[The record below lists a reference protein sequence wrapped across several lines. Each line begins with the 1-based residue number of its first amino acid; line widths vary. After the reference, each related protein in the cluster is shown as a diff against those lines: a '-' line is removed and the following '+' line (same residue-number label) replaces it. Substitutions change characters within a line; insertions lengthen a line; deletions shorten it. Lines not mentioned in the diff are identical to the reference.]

1 MKSLIWMAA
10 VLLAA
15 GVIFA
20 GVGFLWWQES
30 LKPVSPN
37 SKIKTII
44 VVKRGE
50 SGQSIAKKLKE
61 ANLIKSQKAFLL
73 YLKLNPTTLQ
83 AGTFRLSPGMSL
95 AEIVKELASGR
106 IDVWVVIPEGLRK
119 EEVAAKIDKELDF
132 RFSQKAFLKLAAN
145 SEGFLFP
152 DTYLFSKEA
161 TAGSVFKII
170 RSNFDKKAL
179 ASAKKAAKKHGLSIK
194 EVVTLASLVER
205 EAKYEKGRLI
215 VASILLKRLQQNW
228 PLQVDATL
236 QYIKGNK
243 THWWPVVSGADKEV
257 QSNYNTY
264 KYPGL
269 PPSPI
274 ANPGLAVINAV
285 YKADPET
292 DYWFYVSDK
301 NGRIHPA
308 KTLQEHQQN
317 IRKYL

>member
-1 MKSLIWMAA
+1 M
-10 VLLAA
+10 V
-15 GVIFA
+15 
-20 GVGFLWWQES
+20 VGWFWWQES
-30 LKPVSPN
+30 LKPVNPG

-44 VVKRGE
+44 VIKKGE

-83 AGTFRLSPGMSL
+83 AGTFRLSPGMSV

-106 IDVWVVIPEGLRK
+106 IDVWVAIPEGLRK
-119 EEVAAKIDKELDF
+119 EEIAEKIAKELDF
-132 RFSQKAFLKLAAN
+132 KFDKQKFLQLAKDE
-145 SEGFLFP
+145 EGFLFP
-152 DTYLFSKEA
+152 DTYLFPKEA
-161 TAGSVFKII
+161 TAGQVFRII
-170 RSNFDKKAL
+170 RKNFDKKAL
-179 ASAKKAAKKHGLSIK
+179 TSAKKAAQKHNLSVK

-205 EAKYEKGRLI
+205 EAKFDRGRVL
-215 VASILLKRLQQNW
+215 VASILLKRLQNDW

-236 QYIKGNK
+236 QYIKGKPGN
-243 THWWPVVSGADKEV
+243 WWPIVVGKDKELE
-257 QSNYNTY
+257 SKYNTY
-264 KYPGL
+264 KYIGL
-269 PPSPI
+269 PPTPI

-285 YKADPET
+285 YKADPDT
-292 DYWFYVSDK
+292 SFWFYVSDK

>member
-1 MKSLIWMAA
+1 MKGFITSI
-10 VLLAA
+10 LLLGLS
-15 GVIFA
+15 GVIFLV
-20 GVGFLWWQES
+20 VGWFWWQES
-30 LKPVSPN
+30 LKPVNPG

-44 VVKRGE
+44 VIKKGE

-83 AGTFRLSPGMSL
+83 AGTFRLSPGMSV

-119 EEVAAKIDKELDF
+119 EEIAEKIAKELDF
-132 RFSQKAFLKLAAN
+132 KFDKQKFLQLAKDE
-145 SEGFLFP
+145 EGFLFP
-152 DTYLFSKEA
+152 DTYLFPKEA
-161 TAGSVFKII
+161 TAGQVFRII
-170 RSNFDKKAL
+170 RKNFDKKAL
-179 ASAKKAAKKHGLSIK
+179 TSAKKAAQKHNLSVK

-205 EAKYEKGRLI
+205 EAKFDRGRVL
-215 VASILLKRLQQNW
+215 VASILLKRLQNDW

-236 QYIKGNK
+236 QYIKGKPGN
-243 THWWPVVSGADKEV
+243 WWPIVVGKDKELE
-257 QSNYNTY
+257 SKYNTY
-264 KYPGL
+264 KYIGL
-269 PPSPI
+269 PPTPI

-285 YKADPET
+285 YKADPNT
-292 DYWFYVSDK
+292 SFWFYVSDK